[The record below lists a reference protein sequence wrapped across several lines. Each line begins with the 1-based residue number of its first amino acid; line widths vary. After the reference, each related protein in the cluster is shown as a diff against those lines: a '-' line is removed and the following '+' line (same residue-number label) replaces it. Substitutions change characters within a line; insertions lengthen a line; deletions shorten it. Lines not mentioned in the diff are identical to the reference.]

1 MEGPTMPKSVEIE
14 NIEELRRREGIVDVE
29 LRDEICGLQI
39 GDFVKVTLLTG
50 ARSCGETVSVRITGI
65 RGNAF
70 RGKVATRPASAGLSK
85 LRIGSFIAFSRAH
98 IHSTQKGELTH

>member
-1 MEGPTMPKSVEIE
+1 MPKSVEIE

-29 LRDEICGLQI
+29 LRDEIGGLQI

-70 RGKVATRPASAGLSK
+70 RGKVATRPAGLSK
-85 LRIGSFIAFSRAH
+85 LRIGSFIAFTRAH